1 MVMQSLEGSSLSADF
16 APLASSPPAS
26 TGAVTRPTNY
36 ARNLF
41 HVGCGAVAFTAINV
55 LPGRSWLIAISA
67 SFAGWAWSMEILRR
81 KSTTLNDRL
90 MRAFGAIA
98 HPHEW
103 YRVNSATWYATAL
116 LLLAVGAPLAASAVA
131 VLVLALGDPAAAIVG
146 RRIGRIKLL
155 ANRSLEGT
163 LAFVVVGTAAA
174 FTALSVM
181 VGSMHVGPRLL
192 VALSAAVAGALAELF
207 SGKLDDNFTIP
218 VAVAS
223 AAGVGLLV
231 AG

>member
-1 MVMQSLEGSSLSADF
+1 MVMQSLESSLSAGF
-16 APLASSPPAS
+16 APLASSAPPSA
-26 TGAVTRPTNY
+26 AAPTRPTNY
-36 ARNLF
+36 ARNVF
-41 HVGCGAVAFTAINV
+41 HVSCGVVAFTSINV
-55 LPGRSWLIAISA
+55 VPGRSWLIAISA
-67 SFAGWAWSMEILRR
+67 TFAGWAWSMEILRR
-81 KSTTLNDRL
+81 KSKTLNDRL
-90 MRAFGAIA
+90 MRAFGPIA

-116 LLLAVGAPLAASAVA
+116 LMLAVGAPLAASAVA
-131 VLVLALGDPAAAIVG
+131 VIVLALGDPAAAIIG
-146 RRIGRIKLL
+146 RRFGRVRLL

-174 FTALSVM
+174 LGALSVM
-181 VGSMHVGPRLL
+181 GVVPSFGARVL
-192 VALSAAVAGALAELF
+192 VAASAAVAGALAELF

-223 AAGVGLLV
+223 AAGVALLA